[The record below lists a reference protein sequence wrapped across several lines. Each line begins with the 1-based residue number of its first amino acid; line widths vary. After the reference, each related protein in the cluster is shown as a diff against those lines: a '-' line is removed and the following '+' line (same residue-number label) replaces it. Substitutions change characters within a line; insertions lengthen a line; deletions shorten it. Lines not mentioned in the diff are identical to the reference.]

1 MKRGDVVVVAMNTEF
16 GKPRPALVIQ
26 SNTYLDEHPTIN
38 VLPITSELRNTPAFR
53 IRVEPD
59 EQNGLRE
66 ISEIMV
72 DKIQSPLRTKI
83 GKVIGRLDSGRMAE
97 VDRSLTVWLG
107 IV

>member
-1 MKRGDVVVVAMNTEF
+1 MKRGDVVVVAMNTEV

-38 VLPITSELRNTPAFR
+38 VLPITSELRTTPAFR

-83 GKVIGRLDSGRMAE
+83 GKVIGRLDSSRMAE
-97 VDRSLTVWLG
+97 VDRALTVWLG